1 MRSLRRSAVIG
12 LAPLVLGPPALDTL
26 DPGSRGL
33 GLPGFGSRGH
43 AQEAALPDG
52 FFDELRYRHIGPA
65 GNRVIAVVGE
75 PGDPNVY
82 YAGAASGGVWK
93 STDGGHAWTPVFD
106 DQPVS
111 SIGSLAIAPS
121 DPNVLWAGT
130 GETFIR
136 SNISHGN
143 GIYRSTDGGE
153 TWEHRGLDA
162 TGRIGRVIVHP
173 RDPEV
178 VLACALG
185 HAYAPQQDRGVYHTT
200 DGGESWQRTLFVDE
214 NTGCADLAIDPNNP
228 RIVFAGMWQIDVK
241 TWGRTSGGPGSGLW
255 RSRDGGVTWEKLEG
269 SGLPTPPLGKI
280 GLGISAANSDRV
292 YALIE
297 TSSNRDFAP
306 SDPHQGTLWRSDDGG
321 DSWRMVNASNDLS
334 ARWLYYTRLLPSP
347 ADADEVYFMA
357 PGHFTSLDGGE
368 THERTRPSPGYDHH
382 DMWIDPLD
390 PDRMIVGHDGGVSIS
405 TNHGRSWHRPQL
417 PIAQMYHAN
426 VDDQIPYFVY
436 GNRQDGPSARVPSNT
451 LAGGSIAIG
460 EFRAVGGCEVG
471 FAVPDT
477 VDDRTVWS
485 GCYDGILE
493 RHDLVTGHS
502 RNVSVWPLAIESWPA
517 VELRYRFQW
526 THPIEISPHD
536 HETVYVGS
544 QHVHRTTNG
553 GQSWEVISP
562 DLTSDDPELQQR
574 MGGLTLDD
582 AGPTI
587 APVVFAISESLLE
600 PGVIWAGTN
609 DGYVQLTRDGGA
621 SWTNLTPNLR
631 GLPPRG
637 TISNIQ
643 PSRHNPAT
651 AYLTVDRHQLGDFDP
666 YVYKTTDYGE
676 SWTRIDGGI
685 PRSVLSFAHCVRE
698 DPTQPGLLYL
708 GTENGVW
715 VTFDDGGRWH
725 SMQSNLPHAP
735 VHWIAVQ
742 EHFNDLVLATYGR
755 GFWILDDITPLQQLA
770 AAWREGT
777 VAGAPSAGTG
787 AARSGDD
794 GGRAM
799 GALLLSPR
807 PAYRFRSR
815 ESAMSQPGDPT
826 AGQNPEYGAS
836 LHYYL
841 PADLDEDA
849 DLELVILDADGDTVR
864 TIGELD
870 RAAGLHRQWWDLRS
884 ERTREAK
891 LRTKL
896 AENPHLALPDDGREV
911 PDGGPISILMP
922 PGSYEVRLTAGEGTQ
937 GRTLTVLKDPS
948 SIGSEA
954 DIASQMEVL
963 WDLYEMHDRSA
974 ALIDEVEWIRRQL
987 GDLRARL
994 RDSGFEA
1001 AGELAETAATLAEE
1015 MVEIEGAFFDLR
1027 HTGTGQDGLRW
1038 KRLLY
1043 SRIGSLAF
1051 LIMGSDYPPTDQ
1063 HLEVHRLLAA
1073 ELAEVEARFEAAK
1086 AGSVGDFN
1094 RALRER
1100 GVPHI
1105 ITGRSEPIP

>member
-1 MRSLRRSAVIG
+1 MRSHRWSAATCLGV
-12 LAPLVLGPPALDTL
+12 LALGSPALGTL
-26 DPGSRGL
+26 DLPPGAL
-33 GLPGFGSRGH
+33 GLPVFGSSAFGTRAY
-43 AQEAALPDG
+43 AQETPLPGD
-52 FFDELRYRHIGPA
+52 FFDELEYRHIGPA

-82 YAGAASGGVWK
+82 YAGAASGGIWK
-93 STDGGHAWTPVFD
+93 SSDGGHVWTPVFD

-111 SIGSLAIAPS
+111 SIGSLAVAPS
-121 DPNVLWAGT
+121 DPNVVWAGT

-136 SNISHGN
+136 ANISHGN

-162 TGRIGRVIVHP
+162 TGRIGRLIVHP
-173 RDPEV
+173 RDPDV

-185 HAYAPQQDRGVYHTT
+185 HAYGPQQDRGVYRTT

-214 NTGCADLAIDPNNP
+214 NTGCADLAIDPGNP
-228 RIVFAGMWQIDVK
+228 RIVFAGLWQIDVK

-255 RSRDGGVTWEKLEG
+255 RSRDGGVTWAKLEG
-269 SGLPTPPLGKI
+269 RGLPTPPLGKI
-280 GLGISAANSDRV
+280 GLGISAAGSDRV

-306 SDPHQGTLWRSDDGG
+306 SDPYQGTLWRSDDGG

-347 ADADEVYFMA
+347 ADADDVYFLA
-357 PGHFTSLDGGE
+357 PGHFRSLDGGE
-368 THERTRPSPGYDHH
+368 THERTEPSPGYDHH

-405 TNHGRSWHRPQL
+405 TNRGRSWHRPQL

-426 VDDQIPYFVY
+426 VDDRIPYFVY
-436 GNRQDGPSARVPSNT
+436 GNRQDGPSTRVPSNT
-451 LAGGSIAIG
+451 LTGGEIAIG
-460 EFRAVGGCEVG
+460 EFRSVGGCEVG

-493 RHDLVTGHS
+493 RHDLETGHS

-517 VELRYRFQW
+517 AELLYRFQW

-562 DLTSDDPELQQR
+562 DLTSNDPELQQR

-587 APVVFAISESLLE
+587 APVVFAISESALE

-643 PSRHNPAT
+643 PSRHDPAT
-651 AYLTVDRHQLGDFDP
+651 AYLTVDRHQLGDFEP
-666 YVYKTTDYGE
+666 YVYKTIDYGR
-676 SWTRIDGGI
+676 SWTRIDAGI
-685 PRSVLSFAHCVRE
+685 PRGPLSFAHCVRE
-698 DPTQPGLLYL
+698 DPTRPGLLYL

-715 VTFDDGGRWH
+715 VTFDDGRAWH

-735 VHWIAVQ
+735 VHWITVQ
-742 EHFNDLVLATYGR
+742 EHFNDLVIATYGR

-770 AAWREGT
+770 AAWQEGT
-777 VAGAPSAGTG
+777 TG
-787 AARSGDD
+787 V
-794 GGRAM
+794 
-799 GALLLSPR
+799 LLLEPR
-807 PAYRFRSR
+807 PAYRFRFR
-815 ESAMSQPGDPT
+815 EPAMSQPGDPT
-826 AGQNPEYGAS
+826 AGRNPEYGAS

-841 PADLDEDA
+841 PADLDEEA
-849 DLELVILDADGDTVR
+849 ELALVILDADGDTVR
-864 TIGELD
+864 TIGGLD
-870 RAAGLHRQWWDLRS
+870 REAGLHRRWWDLRS
-884 ERTREAK
+884 ERARAAK
-891 LRTKL
+891 IRTKP
-896 AENPHLALPDDGREV
+896 AENPHLPVPDDGREV
-911 PDGGPISILMP
+911 PDGRPISILMP
-922 PGSYEVRLTAGEGTQ
+922 PGSYEVRLTAGEAT
-937 GRTLTVLKDPS
+937 RSRSLTVLKDPTS
-948 SIGSEA
+948 AGSAA
-954 DIASQMEVL
+954 DIAAQMEVL
-963 WDLYEMHDRSA
+963 WDLYGMHDRSA
-974 ALIDEVEWIRRQL
+974 ALIDEIEWIRKQL
-987 GDLRARL
+987 ADLRARL
-994 RDSGFEA
+994 RDRDLEGG
-1001 AGELAETAATLAEE
+1001 GELAERAAALAEE
-1015 MVEIEGAFFDLR
+1015 MAEIEGSFFDLR
-1027 HTGTGQDGLRW
+1027 HTGAGQDGLRW

-1043 SRIGSLAF
+1043 SRIGSLAS
-1051 LIMGSDYPPTDQ
+1051 LIMGSDYAPTDQ
-1063 HLEVHRLLAA
+1063 QLQVHRLLAD
-1073 ELAEVEARFEAAK
+1073 ELADVEARFEAAK
-1086 AGSVGDFN
+1086 DGSLGDFN

-1100 GVPHI
+1100 GVPNI
-1105 ITGRSEPIP
+1105 ITGRTEPIP